1 MAPDFW
7 NDNRKAQAQM
17 QQLNALREE
26 VSTWE
31 SIATQLNDLHGLV
44 ELLEEEPD
52 EEMQDEVA
60 QSLLSLEEQVKKLQF
75 ALMLNGEHDEKNAI
89 LSIHAG
95 SGGVD
100 AQDWAE
106 MLLRMYLRWAEHH
119 HFRTEVY
126 DYSEGEEAGLKS
138 TTVEITGRYA
148 YGYLRSEIGTH
159 RLIRLS
165 PFDAAHRR
173 HTSFAKVEV
182 LPDIDD
188 TIEITIR
195 PDDIETDTYRSTGAG
210 GQHVNKTDSAVR
222 IRHLPSG
229 IVVTCQNERSQIQNR
244 EVAMKLLRA
253 RLYELEQK
261 KHEEETARL
270 KGENVQADF
279 GTQIRSVTVHP
290 YTIVKDHRTNYETG
304 NTEGYLA
311 GDVDPFIYAYLQ
323 DKAGGVMA
331 ARISHTF
338 PSVALQHE
346 KNFHTQKTPQRG
358 CCGVFHRLPCTYI
371 ERQGVRSVQNRVALH
386 NVQDNG
392 VYAEP

>member
-17 QQLNALREE
+17 QQLTALREE

-31 SIATQLNDLHGLV
+31 SIATQLKDLHGLV

-52 EEMQDEVA
+52 EEMQAEVV
-60 QSLLSLEEQVKKLQF
+60 QSLQSLDEQVKKLQF

-89 LSIHAG
+89 FSIHAG

-126 DYSEGEEAGLKS
+126 DYSEGDEAGLKS

-222 IRHLPSG
+222 IRHLPTG

-290 YTIVKDHRTNYETG
+290 YSIVKDHRTNYETG

-323 DKAGGVMA
+323 DKAGGV
-331 ARISHTF
+331 
-338 PSVALQHE
+338 E
-346 KNFHTQKTPQRG
+346 
-358 CCGVFHRLPCTYI
+358 
-371 ERQGVRSVQNRVALH
+371 
-386 NVQDNG
+386 
-392 VYAEP
+392 